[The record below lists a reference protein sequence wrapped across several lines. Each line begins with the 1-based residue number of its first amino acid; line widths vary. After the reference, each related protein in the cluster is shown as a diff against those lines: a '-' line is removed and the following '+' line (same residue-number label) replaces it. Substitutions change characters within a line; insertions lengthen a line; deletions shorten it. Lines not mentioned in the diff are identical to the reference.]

1 MSNEIVQKKQPF
13 SVALSGENY
22 QRLIANTLTDPVR
35 RSRFIAN
42 ITSAV
47 SVNKALQECTN
58 PSIVAGALLGESL
71 GLVPS
76 PQLGQFYL
84 IPFENKVRR
93 NGKIVYKTD
102 ENGNEI
108 QDERGY
114 KIPVTIMEAAFV
126 LGYKGYIQL
135 AIRSG
140 YYRSINVVEVKEG
153 EFGGFNPFTEE
164 LICNWITDPAAR
176 LKARTIGY
184 AARFEY
190 LNGFSKTL
198 FWTKEQMMD
207 HADRFSPAFSA
218 KDYIRLQNN
227 EIPSSQMWKYSS
239 FWYKNFDDMAK
250 KTMIRQLISHW
261 GAMNTDMQIVTT
273 TDNQVVKVTDDDR
286 IDLAPEDY
294 QTETENDVA
303 QVAQLAA
310 GPEEVSA
317 MEVSEPAEPVAVE
330 LPTEPIKS
338 ARKISLGDI

>member
-1 MSNEIVQKKQPF
+1 MSNEIIQKKQPF

-58 PSIVAGALLGESL
+58 PSIIAGALLGESL

-84 IPFENKVRR
+84 IPFKNKVQR
-93 NGKIVYKTD
+93 NGQTVYERD

-108 QDERGY
+108 KDERGY
-114 KIPVTIMEAAFV
+114 KVPVTVMEAAFV

-207 HADRFSPAFSA
+207 HADRFSPAFNA
-218 KDYIRLQNN
+218 KDYIRLMNN
-227 EIPSSQMWKYSS
+227 EIPSNQLWKYSS

-261 GAMNTDMQIVTT
+261 GAMNTDMQIITA

-286 IDLAPEDY
+286 IDLSPEDY
-294 QTETENDVA
+294 PEEA
-303 QVAQLAA
+303 EIEASRAAELAA
-310 GPEEVSA
+310 APEES
-317 MEVSEPAEPVAVE
+317 PAIEIPEQPEPVAEVK
-330 LPTEPIKS
+330 T
-338 ARKISLGDI
+338 ARKISMGDI

>member
-1 MSNEIVQKKQPF
+1 MSNEIIQKKQTF
-13 SVALSGENY
+13 SIALSSEKY
-22 QRLIANTLTDPVR
+22 QQLIANTLTDPVR

-71 GLVPS
+71 GLTPS

-84 IPFENKVRR
+84 VPFKNTVKR

-102 ENGNEI
+102 ENGNNLK
-108 QDERGY
+108 DERG
-114 KIPVTIMEAAFV
+114 KWIPETVSEAVFV

-153 EFGGFNPFTEE
+153 EFGGFNPFTED
-164 LICNWITDPAAR
+164 LICNWITDPKERA
-176 LKARTIGY
+176 KAPTIGY

-207 HADRFSPAFSA
+207 HADRYSPAFNA
-218 KDYIRLQNN
+218 EDYIRLQNN
-227 EIPSSQMWKYSS
+227 EIPSNEMWKYSS
-239 FWYKNFDDMAK
+239 FWYKEFDSMAK
-250 KTMIRQLISHW
+250 KTMLRQLISHW
-261 GAMNTDMQIVTT
+261 GAMNTDMQIISA
-273 TDNQVVKVTDDDR
+273 TDNQVVQVTADNR
-286 IDLAPEDY
+286 LDLTPEDY
-294 QTETENDVA
+294 PAEAEIEAGQA
-303 QVAQLAA
+303 AQLTAA
-310 GPEEVSA
+310 P
-317 MEVSEPAEPVAVE
+317 EPAPAIEIPEAAPEPEAV
-330 LPTEPIKS
+330 PAP
-338 ARKISLGDI
+338 ARRKISLGDI